1 MVVGVDRGTGAPP
14 PALSVPRKR
23 SKALEQAG
31 LSQHKQA
38 VQLPDGTKKKKKKS
52 EPLPQRRGEQ
62 IRGGRKGNWDNL
74 GQNKNKNDRERG
86 QHMKDIA
93 SMERM
98 QDWSFIL

>member
-38 VQLPDGTKKKKKKS
+38 VQLPDGTKKNKKFRTS
-52 EPLPQRRGEQ
+52 ATETWRTNT
-62 IRGGRKGNWDNL
+62 GGRKGN
-74 GQNKNKNDRERG
+74 
-86 QHMKDIA
+86 
-93 SMERM
+93 
-98 QDWSFIL
+98 